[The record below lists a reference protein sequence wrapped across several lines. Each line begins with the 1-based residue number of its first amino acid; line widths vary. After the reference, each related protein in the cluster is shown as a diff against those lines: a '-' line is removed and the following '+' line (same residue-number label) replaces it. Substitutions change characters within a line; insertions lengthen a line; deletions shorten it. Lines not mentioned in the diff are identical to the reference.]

1 MSNRVKNYIL
11 NRGSVVIQSDS
22 GIKIYSAGS
31 PEYAQAKEFISEEP
45 VNETGLYNLVNGL
58 ENAVKAYKGF
68 RVENDVVF
76 VNNEPLPATLGK
88 RLKGFA
94 DEGADYNYL
103 LKFWENLKLNPSYSS
118 VNNLFDFLDRVHC
131 PITKDGL
138 IQCYK
143 TVKDDYFDKWTG
155 KTYKNI
161 TGAVIREPRQEVND
175 DRGVLCGKGLHAG
188 GLNYIHWYG
197 RPDQGDRIM
206 EVFVNPKDF
215 VAVPTDHDFHKARVC
230 EYTVGNEV
238 SWDEVAP
245 TKQAYVRP
253 EDAEEAKV
261 NEEKLFGGVDI
272 NGNYDP
278 CLNGTCD
285 CDSDLDDEDDPYDDY
300 DNSFEENDDDDLDD
314 EDDEDEGEGDWCDL
328 CQDYH

>member
-58 ENAVKAYKGF
+58 ENAVKTYKGF

-76 VNNEPLPATLGK
+76 VNDEPLPAALGK

-143 TVKDDYFDKWTG
+143 TVKSDYWDKYTG
-155 KTYKNI
+155 KTFKSVP
-161 TGAVIREPRQEVND
+161 GAVISVPRSTVD
-175 DRGVLCGKGLHAG
+175 DNRDNQCSYGVHVG
-188 GLNYIHWYG
+188 GLSYIHWYG
-197 RPDQGDRIM
+197 NPSSGDRIM

-230 EYTVGNEV
+230 EYTVGKEV

-245 TKQAYVRP
+245 TKQTYVRP
-253 EDAEEAKV
+253 EDAEEAKK
-261 NEEKLFGGVDI
+261 NEEKLFGDDDDDDDD
-272 NGNYDP
+272 YD
-278 CLNGTCD
+278 GFE
-285 CDSDLDDEDDPYDDY
+285 DEDD
-300 DNSFEENDDDDLDD
+300 F
-314 EDDEDEGEGDWCDL
+314 EDDEDEDDLEDDEDGEWCYL
-328 CQDYH
+328 CKEYH